1 MSRKPVSPAT
11 PLARFITDR
20 LRQLGLKQVDFC
32 RQTGFDQGLLSKLQS
47 SVITTVNLESALRLA
62 DGLKVEPGDLLSL
75 VGKDDA
81 HRLLKKLYGNNVCAA
96 CAKET
101 VAPEPVQSITVAAR
115 QAFTMG
121 RDMTPVL
128 VMLKHLATARRPAAA
143 TDATTAAADSK
154 TAHGGYS

>member
-1 MSRKPVSPAT
+1 MHPAT

-20 LRQLGLKQVDFC
+20 LQELGLKQIDFC

-62 DGLKVEPGDLLSL
+62 DGLKLPPGEVLSVL
-75 VGKDDA
+75 GKDDA
-81 HRLLKKLYGNNVCAA
+81 HHLLEKLYGNNVCAQ
-96 CAKET
+96 CAKESI
-101 VAPEPVQSITVAAR
+101 APEPVQSITSAAK

-128 VMLKHLATARRPAAA
+128 IMLRHLSATRRAVASEATERAAQ
-143 TDATTAAADSK
+143 
-154 TAHGGYS
+154 

>member
-1 MSRKPVSPAT
+1 MSRKPVPPAT

-62 DGLKVEPGDLLSL
+62 DGLGVPPGDVLSL
-75 VGKDDA
+75 LDKDDA
-81 HRLLKKLYGNNVCAA
+81 HRLLKKLYGNKVCAE
-96 CAKET
+96 CAREA
-101 VAPEPVQSITVAAR
+101 VAPEPVESITIAAR

-128 VMLKHLATARRPAAA
+128 VMLKHLATARRPAA
-143 TDATTAAADSK
+143 DASERNAR
-154 TAHGGYS
+154 GGHL